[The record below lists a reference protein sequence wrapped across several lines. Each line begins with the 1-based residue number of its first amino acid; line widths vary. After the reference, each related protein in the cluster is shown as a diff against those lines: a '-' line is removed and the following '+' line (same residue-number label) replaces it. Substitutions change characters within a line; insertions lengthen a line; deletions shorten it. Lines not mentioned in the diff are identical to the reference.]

1 MERMVSDLELRQ
13 WVITAKAVIDPE
25 SGCVLHDHAIGP
37 GASLAEIEERLRQI
51 ADLSMQIAGWGE
63 RAYELGL
70 HATWVR
76 LGEIF
81 GSVTD
86 ARDALR
92 QARLELLA
100 AQAPDATGDE
110 R

>member
-1 MERMVSDLELRQ
+1 
-13 WVITAKAVIDPE
+13 
-25 SGCVLHDHAIGP
+25 
-37 GASLAEIEERLRQI
+37 
-51 ADLSMQIAGWGE
+51 MQIAGWGE